1 MLQNEEAFED
11 GMNQK
16 IAETEDKN
24 GIEKQGVYIH
34 ADTENAVKSGNI
46 EEVMEDNMKM
56 EMAFFLNRRC

>member
-24 GIEKQGVYIH
+24 GIEKHGVYIH
-34 ADTENAVKSGNI
+34 ADTENAVKYGNI
-46 EEVMEDNMKM
+46 EEVIEDNMKM
-56 EMAFFLNRRC
+56 EMVFFF